1 MTKIMRL
8 KILSILILIIH
19 INNVYSQE
27 QLRFD
32 NLSSNNQISNRVV
45 QTITQDNNGFMW
57 IGTANGLNRYDGY
70 EFKIYN
76 KSFLTNSCINHILQI
91 STGKLLVATNLGLNF
106 YDEAYDK
113 FVSVSVE
120 DDNLV
125 RLEKLR
131 IRTIFE
137 SNNGD
142 IYLGTHSGLIVL
154 DSDLKMKKQLS
165 FVNENG
171 RSNQNIV
178 RAITQD
184 KWGVLWIGTYN
195 GLYKYAMED
204 GVFEG
209 VEIGKRSKSDPIN
222 NLVLSLLKVEQ
233 NDSLLVVGTETGV
246 TLLNMVTNEKRIF
259 KKRLNSKL
267 SNNVIKSIMTY
278 SPESVVLGT
287 DGGLN
292 ILNIYTGKVE
302 QFNHSASNKYSIAND
317 VVSAIYCDD
326 NGVFWFGTNN
336 GVSQLN
342 VRQKQFEVKELKFL
356 NNERSLVDVVINN
369 IAQGTDKSLWLSSA
383 NGLFNIDI
391 NGKQVL
397 YDVSDGL
404 CHNNTQMLYVDS
416 EDILWVCTS
425 NGLNYYRDNKFHT
438 LKTSDGSLLKYVVN
452 IHQTE
457 DRILWVTHANGVS
470 KIVKDSSGGYYCHQF
485 AKTSIG
491 NNNNLEFEVSEIL
504 GDKLWIG
511 TNQGVVTLNL
521 SSGKYESVGGEP
533 TPRALNEAIN
543 VIKKV
548 GDNIWIG
555 SDSGLYSFSKGGVS
569 LEHHDILQ
577 NKTRTPIYTVSSVNG
592 SELWL
597 ASQDALIKYDF
608 SNKKTVSYSYSH
620 DLPLDNIAANS
631 MYSNSKGI
639 IFLGGYGKFIYFNPN
654 KIRSFANN
662 SPVAITKFSLNDSGN
677 TTFQNMSHVDL
688 KWDQNSFAVSFAL
701 LNLRDPG
708 GNIYQYKLDGYDDEW
723 RYSMNGN
730 NTITYHQLPA
740 GDYKFIVKGANS
752 YGDWSDNQ
760 ATISI
765 SIQRRWWVYILSYI
779 VTFLVIYAAYRFT
792 KFRMNLNNQLQV
804 EKLERQKIKELND
817 IRMKFFTNISHEFR
831 TPITLI
837 LGPIDNIAHLITDD
851 ELKPQINILR
861 QNTNRLLKLID
872 QIMNLCKLE
881 NDEITLKSQA
891 GDIVR
896 FTNNILVQFN
906 EHANKRGVALSFT
919 SELLEVTMLF
929 DEDKMEQIIYNLLY
943 NAIKFTPESGAV
955 ALSIKESPQDG
966 FVDIEIKDTGVGIKA
981 SDLGRIF
988 ECFYQGETPTTIAEQ
1003 GTGIGLMLVE
1013 KFVTM
1018 HNGVVN
1024 VESEVGVGSKFTISL
1039 PILSLSSSKTN
1050 TSQTTNE
1057 SQQTLLIA
1065 EDNYQMREYIKL
1077 CLVSEY
1083 NIIEAVDGEQ
1093 AWELI
1098 KQHKPNMVI
1107 SDVAMPKMSGVEL
1120 CVKVRNDFA
1129 TSNIPIILLT
1139 AKSAEV
1145 DIEKGI
1151 KAGANSYVV
1160 KPFSTNLLKLKI
1172 TSLLNEYKKIEAK
1185 ARIEAVQEPRIINL
1199 ESRDERFM
1207 RDFMA
1212 VIEQNMSS
1220 PEFDIK
1226 IICDRLGYSHQQVY
1240 RKILAMTGKNINAF
1254 IRQVRLVRAKQ
1265 LLESSDLNLSEV
1277 MYKVGFSSR
1286 TYFNTQF
1293 KKEFGKSPNEY
1304 KISVKRG

>member
-1 MTKIMRL
+1 MRL
-8 KILSILILIIH
+8 KILSILILIVH
-19 INNVYSQE
+19 INNVYSQKH
-27 QLRFD
+27 LRFD

-45 QTITQDNNGFMW
+45 QTITQDDNGFMW

-70 EFKIYN
+70 EFKVYN
-76 KSFLTNSCINHILQI
+76 KSFLTNSCINHILQT
-91 STGKLLVATNLGLNF
+91 STGKLLVATNSGLNL
-106 YDEAYDK
+106 YDESNDK
-113 FVSVSVE
+113 FIPVSVD
-120 DDNLV
+120 DDNSV

-137 SNNGD
+137 SNNRD

-154 DSDLKMKKQLS
+154 DSDLKMKKQLL
-165 FVNENG
+165 FVSDNG

-195 GLYKYAMED
+195 GLYKYTLED

-209 VEIGKRSKSDPIN
+209 VDVGERSKLDPIN

-233 NDSLLVVGTETGV
+233 NDSLIVVGTETGV
-246 TLLNMVTNEKRIF
+246 TLLNVITQEKRIF

-267 SNNVIKSIMTY
+267 SNNVIKSLALY
-278 SPESVVLGT
+278 SPQSIVLGT

-302 QFNHSASNKYSIAND
+302 QFNHSTNNKYSITND
-317 VVSAIYCDD
+317 VVSAIYCDE

-336 GVSQLN
+336 GISQLN
-342 VRQKQFEVKELKFL
+342 VRQLQFEVQELTFL

-369 IAQGTDKSLWLSSA
+369 IAECADKSLWLSSA

-391 NGKQVL
+391 NGKQML
-397 YDVSDGL
+397 YDVGDGL
-404 CHNNTQMLYVDS
+404 CHNNTHVLYVDS
-416 EDILWVCTS
+416 DDILWVCTS
-425 NGLNYYRDNKFHT
+425 NGLNYYHDNKFHAI
-438 LKTSDGSLLKYVVN
+438 KTSDGSLLKYVVN
-452 IHQTE
+452 IHQTQ
-457 DRILWVTHANGVS
+457 DRTLWVTHANGVS
-470 KIVKDSSGGYYCHQF
+470 KIVKNSSGEYDCNQF
-485 AKTSIG
+485 AKAQIG
-491 NNNNLEFEVSEIL
+491 NKNNNLEFEVSEIYN
-504 GDKLWIG
+504 DKLWIG
-511 TNQGVVTLNL
+511 TNQGVVTLDLN
-521 SSGKYESVGGEP
+521 SGRYEDVVK
-533 TPRALNEAIN
+533 TPNPRDLHEAIN

-555 SDSGLYSFSKGGVS
+555 SDSGLYCFSQGGDS
-569 LEHHDILQ
+569 LVYHDILQ
-577 NKTRTPIYTVSSVNG
+577 SKSRTPIYTISSVNG
-592 SELWL
+592 RELWL
-597 ASQDALIKYDF
+597 ASQDALLKYDF
-608 SNKKTVSYSYSH
+608 INKRAVSYSYSH

-631 MYSNSKGI
+631 MYSSSEGL
-639 IFLGGYGKFIYFNPN
+639 IFLGGYGKFIYFNPK
-654 KIRSFANN
+654 KIRSFAND
-662 SPVAITKFSLNDSGN
+662 SPVAITKFSLNDSDN
-677 TTFQNMSHVDL
+677 TTFQNMSHVNL

-701 LNLRDPG
+701 LNLSDPD
-708 GNIYQYKLDGYDDEW
+708 GNTYQYKLDGYDDEW

-730 NTITYHQLPA
+730 NTITYHQLSP
-740 GDYKFIVKGANS
+740 GDYEFIVKGANS
-752 YGDWSDNQ
+752 YGEWSDDQ

-765 SIQRRWWVYILSYI
+765 SIQRRWWLYILSYI
-779 VTFLVIYAAYRFT
+779 AAFLVIYAAYKFT
-792 KFRMNLNNQLQV
+792 KFRMRLNNQLQV

-881 NDEITLKSQA
+881 SDEITLKSQA

-896 FTNNILVQFN
+896 FINNILVQFN
-906 EHANKRGVALSFT
+906 EHAIKRGVALSFT
-919 SELLEVTMLF
+919 SELQEVTMLF

-943 NAIKFTPESGAV
+943 NAIKFTPEGGTV

-966 FVDIEIKDTGVGIKA
+966 FVDIEIKDTGVGIKN

-988 ECFYQGETPTTIAEQ
+988 ECFYQGETPPTIAEQ

-1018 HNGVVN
+1018 HNGTVN
-1024 VESEVGVGSKFTISL
+1024 VESEVGVGSKFTITL
-1039 PILSLSSSKTN
+1039 PVMSLSSAKTSM
-1050 TSQTTNE
+1050 SQTTNE

-1093 AWELI
+1093 AWELV
-1098 KQHKPNMVI
+1098 KQHKPNLII

-1172 TSLLNEYKKIEAK
+1172 TSLLNERKKIETK
-1185 ARIEAVQEPRIINL
+1185 ARIEAVQEPRVINM
-1199 ESRDERFM
+1199 ESRDEKFM

-1212 VIEQNMSS
+1212 VIEKNMSS

-1226 IICDRLGYSHQQVY
+1226 VICERLGYSHQQVY

-1254 IRQVRLVRAKQ
+1254 IRQVRLARAKQ

-1293 KKEFGKSPNEY
+1293 KKEFGKSPSEY
-1304 KISVKRG
+1304 KISVKKG